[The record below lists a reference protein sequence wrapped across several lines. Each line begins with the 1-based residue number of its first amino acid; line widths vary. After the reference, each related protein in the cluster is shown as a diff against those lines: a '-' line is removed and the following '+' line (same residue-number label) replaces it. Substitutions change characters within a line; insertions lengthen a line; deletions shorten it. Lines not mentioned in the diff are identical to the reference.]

1 MSLNGLNFYS
11 YLSRIRI
18 LKTYSGKI
26 MLVAFIGTHVP
37 LITLLLFFVL
47 STVQDGPTAF
57 KILGIALVATLAG
70 TAATLLALHKLL
82 APVFLTSKSLNRYLS
97 ERELP
102 DLPTTFQDEAG
113 SLMKDTVTAV
123 RKLDE
128 LIHYMA
134 NYDGLSGLPNR
145 DLFLERLSNSLH
157 ELSMREE
164 ILSFPILSLEA
175 THLKQIRSNFGAHM
189 GDLYLRALVQK
200 LETMLGPETVLA
212 RTGDGEFSF
221 FPLPSSSQILE
232 TDSEIWAGK
241 IQNGVSS
248 PLNVV
253 DQQISSE
260 IQIGISVFPY
270 DGKSSDQL
278 LWKSETALNQAK
290 ISRTSK
296 IQTYSSEWKERMKE
310 KYLLGKDLKLAIS
323 KNQLFIQYQPRIEV
337 QTGKKISAEA
347 LLRWNHPEYGI
358 ISPTI
363 FIPIAEESG
372 IIGEMGEWVL
382 SKSME
387 DLGNWKKRGLPPI
400 RISVNLSAKQLED
413 KNITKKVLD
422 ILEKNSLSVEDLE
435 LEITESSL
443 ITNIQSALE
452 ILGDLHSWGI
462 SLALDDFGTGYSSLS
477 YLSKIPL
484 KTLKVDQ
491 SFVRKILTDPN
502 SLAISKTIVAL
513 GKSLGLRITAE
524 GVETEVQMRK
534 IKDLGCDEA
543 QGYFLSKPIP
553 LEELEKFVQT

>member
-18 LKTYSGKI
+18 LKTYSSKI
-26 MLVAFIGTHVP
+26 MLVAFFGTHVP
-37 LITLLLFFVL
+37 LITLLLFFIL
-47 STVQDGPTAF
+47 STVQDFQTAL
-57 KILGIALVATLAG
+57 KILGIALAATLAG

-82 APVFLTSKSLNRYLS
+82 APVMLTSRSLNRYLS

-102 DLPTTFQDEAG
+102 NLPTIFQDEAG
-113 SLMKDTVTAV
+113 SLMADTVTAV

-145 DLFLERLSNSLH
+145 DLFLERLSSSLH

-164 ILSFPILSLEA
+164 ILSFPVLSLEA
-175 THLKQIRSNFGAHM
+175 THLKQIRSNFGVHM

-200 LETMLGPETVLA
+200 LETMLGPETILA

-221 FPLPSSSQILE
+221 FPSPSSSQILE

-241 IQNGVSS
+241 IQNSVSS

-253 DQQISSE
+253 DHQISSE

-290 ISRTSK
+290 LSGTTK

-310 KYLLGKDLKLAIS
+310 KYLLEKDLRLAIS
-323 KNQLFIQYQPRIEV
+323 KNQLFLQYQPRIEV

-347 LLRWNHPEYGI
+347 LLRWKHPEYGL

-372 IIGEMGEWVL
+372 IIAEMGEWVL

-387 DLGNWKKRGLPPI
+387 DLGNWKKRGIPPI
-400 RISVNLSAKQLED
+400 RISVNLSVKQLED

-422 ILEKNSLSVEDLE
+422 ILEKNDLSVEDLE

-443 ITNIQSALE
+443 ITNTQPALE
-452 ILGDLHSWGI
+452 ILGELHSWGI

-524 GVETEVQMRK
+524 GVETEAQMRK

-543 QGYFLSKPIP
+543 QGYFLSKPIL

>member
-11 YLSRIRI
+11 FLSKIRI
-18 LKTYSGKI
+18 LKTYSSKI
-26 MLVAFIGTHVP
+26 MLVAFLGTHVP
-37 LITLLLFFVL
+37 LITLLLFFVI
-47 STVQDGPTAF
+47 STVQDIQTAL
-57 KILGIALVATLAG
+57 KILSVALVATLLG
-70 TAATLLALHKLL
+70 TAATLFALHKLL
-82 APVFLTSKSLNRYLS
+82 TPVVLTSKSLNRYLN
-97 ERELP
+97 EREIP
-102 DLPTTFQDEAG
+102 NLPTIFQDEAG
-113 SLMKDTVTAV
+113 SLMADTVTTV

-145 DLFLERLSNSLH
+145 DLFLERLGNSLH

-164 ILSFPILSLEA
+164 ILSFPVLSLEA
-175 THLKQIRSNFGAHM
+175 AHLKQIRSNLGAHM
-189 GDLYLRALVQK
+189 GDLYLRSLVQK
-200 LETMLGPETVLA
+200 LETILGPETVLA

-232 TDSEIWAGK
+232 TDSEIWAVK
-241 IQNGVSS
+241 IQNSVSS
-248 PLNVV
+248 PLTVA
-253 DQQISSE
+253 DQLISSE

-290 ISRTSK
+290 LSGTSK
-296 IQTYSSEWKERMKE
+296 IQIYSSEWKERMKE
-310 KYLLGKDLKLAIS
+310 KYLLEKDLRVAIS
-323 KNQLFIQYQPRIEV
+323 KNQLFLQYQPRIEV

-347 LLRWNHPEYGI
+347 LLRWKHPEYGV

-387 DLGNWKKRGLPPI
+387 DLGNWKKRGLPPM
-400 RISVNLSAKQLED
+400 RISVNLSVKQLED
-413 KNITKKVLD
+413 KNITKKVLN
-422 ILEKNSLSVEDLE
+422 ILEKNELNVEDLE

-443 ITNIQSALE
+443 ITNTQSALE
-452 ILGDLHSWGI
+452 ILAELHSWGI

-524 GVETEVQMRK
+524 GVETELQMRK

-543 QGYFLSKPIP
+543 QGFFLSKPIH
-553 LEELEKFVQT
+553 LEELERFVQT

>member
-11 YLSRIRI
+11 YLSKIRI
-18 LKTYSGKI
+18 LKTYSSKI
-26 MLVAFIGTHVP
+26 MLVAFLGTHVP
-37 LITLLLFFVL
+37 LITLLLFFVI
-47 STVQDGPTAF
+47 STVQDMQTAL

-82 APVFLTSKSLNRYLS
+82 APVMLTSKSLNRYLS
-97 ERELP
+97 EKEIP
-102 DLPTTFQDEAG
+102 NLPTVFHDEAG
-113 SLMKDTVTAV
+113 SLMADTVTTV

-128 LIHYMA
+128 LIHYMT

-164 ILSFPILSLEA
+164 ILSFPVLSLEA
-175 THLKQIRSNFGAHM
+175 THLKQIRSNFGVHM
-189 GDLYLRALVQK
+189 GDLYLRSLVQK

-232 TDSEIWAGK
+232 TDSEVWAAK
-241 IQNGVSS
+241 IQNSTSS
-248 PLNVV
+248 PLHVV

-260 IQIGISVFPY
+260 IRIGISVFPY

-278 LWKSETALNQAK
+278 LWKSETALNQTK
-290 ISRTSK
+290 LSGNSK

-310 KYLLGKDLKLAIS
+310 KYLLEKDLRLAIS

-347 LLRWNHPEYGI
+347 LLRWNHPEYGV

-422 ILEKNSLSVEDLE
+422 ILEKNNLSVEDLE

-452 ILGDLHSWGI
+452 ILGELHSWGI

-543 QGYFLSKPIP
+543 QGYFLSKPIL

>member
-1 MSLNGLNFYS
+1 
-11 YLSRIRI
+11 
-18 LKTYSGKI
+18 
-26 MLVAFIGTHVP
+26 MLVAFFGTHVP
-37 LITLLLFFVL
+37 LITLLLFFIL
-47 STVQDGPTAF
+47 STVQDFQTAL
-57 KILGIALVATLAG
+57 KILGIALAATLAG

-82 APVFLTSKSLNRYLS
+82 APVMLTSRSLNRYLS

-102 DLPTTFQDEAG
+102 NLPTIFQDEAG
-113 SLMKDTVTAV
+113 SLMADTVTAV

-145 DLFLERLSNSLH
+145 DLFLERLSSSLH

-164 ILSFPILSLEA
+164 ILSFPVLSLEA
-175 THLKQIRSNFGAHM
+175 THLKQIRSNFGVHM

-200 LETMLGPETVLA
+200 LETMLGPETILA

-221 FPLPSSSQILE
+221 FPSPSSSQILE

-241 IQNGVSS
+241 IQNSVSS

-253 DQQISSE
+253 DHQISSE

-290 ISRTSK
+290 LSGTTK

-310 KYLLGKDLKLAIS
+310 KYLLEKDLRLAIS
-323 KNQLFIQYQPRIEV
+323 KNQLFLQYQPRIEV

-347 LLRWNHPEYGI
+347 LLRWKHPEYGL

-372 IIGEMGEWVL
+372 IIAEMGEWVL

-387 DLGNWKKRGLPPI
+387 DLGNWKKRGIPPI
-400 RISVNLSAKQLED
+400 RISVNLSVKQLED

-422 ILEKNSLSVEDLE
+422 ILEKNDLSVEDLE

-443 ITNIQSALE
+443 ITNTQPALE
-452 ILGDLHSWGI
+452 ILGELHSWGI

-524 GVETEVQMRK
+524 GVETEAQMRK

-543 QGYFLSKPIP
+543 QGYFLSKPIL

>member
-18 LKTYSGKI
+18 LRTYSSKI
-26 MLVAFIGTHVP
+26 MLVAFLGTHVP

-47 STVQDGPTAF
+47 STVQDVPTALR
-57 KILGIALVATLAG
+57 ILGIALVATLAG
-70 TAATLLALHKLL
+70 TAATLLALHRLL
-82 APVFLTSKSLNRYLS
+82 APVMLTSKSLNRYLS
-97 ERELP
+97 EREIP
-102 DLPTTFQDEAG
+102 NLPTIFQDEAG
-113 SLMKDTVTAV
+113 SLMADTVTTV

-145 DLFLERLSNSLH
+145 DLFLERLTSSLH

-175 THLKQIRSNFGAHM
+175 THLKQIRSNFGVHM

-200 LETMLGPETVLA
+200 LETILGPETVLA

-241 IQNGVSS
+241 IQNSISS
-248 PLNVV
+248 PLSVV

-278 LWKSETALNQAK
+278 LWKSETALSQAK
-290 ISRTSK
+290 LSGTSK

-310 KYLLGKDLKLAIS
+310 KYLLEKDLKLAIS
-323 KNQLFIQYQPRIEV
+323 KNQLFLQYQPRIEV

-382 SKSME
+382 AKSME

-400 RISVNLSAKQLED
+400 RISVNLSVKQLED

-422 ILEKNSLSVEDLE
+422 ILERNSLNVEDLE

-443 ITNIQSALE
+443 ITNTHSALE
-452 ILGDLHSWGI
+452 ILGELHSWGI

-524 GVETEVQMRK
+524 GVETEIQMRK

-543 QGYFLSKPIP
+543 QGYFLSKPI
-553 LEELEKFVQT
+553 LLDELEKFVQT

>member
-18 LKTYSGKI
+18 LKTYSSKI
-26 MLVAFIGTHVP
+26 MLVAFLGTHVP

-47 STVQDGPTAF
+47 STVQDVSTAL
-57 KILGIALVATLAG
+57 KILGVALVATLTG

-82 APVFLTSKSLNRYLS
+82 APVMLTSRSLNRYLN
-97 ERELP
+97 EREIP
-102 DLPTTFQDEAG
+102 NLPTVFQDEAG
-113 SLMKDTVTAV
+113 SLMADTVTTV

-145 DLFLERLSNSLH
+145 DLFLERLSSSLH

-164 ILSFPILSLEA
+164 ILSFPVLSLEA
-175 THLKQIRSNFGAHM
+175 THLKQIRSNLGVHM

-241 IQNGVSS
+241 VQNSVSS

-253 DQQISSE
+253 DQMISSE

-290 ISRTSK
+290 LSGTSK

-310 KYLLGKDLKLAIS
+310 RYLLEKDLRLAIS
-323 KNQLFIQYQPRIEV
+323 KNQLFLQYQPRIEV

-347 LLRWNHPEYGI
+347 LLRWNHPEYGV

-422 ILEKNSLSVEDLE
+422 ILEKNNLSVEDLE

-452 ILGDLHSWGI
+452 ILGELHSWGI

-543 QGYFLSKPIP
+543 QGYFLSRPIP

>member
-11 YLSRIRI
+11 YLSKIRI
-18 LKTYSGKI
+18 LKTYSSKI
-26 MLVAFIGTHVP
+26 MLVAFLGTHVP

-47 STVQDGPTAF
+47 STVQDIQTAL
-57 KILGIALVATLAG
+57 KILGIALIATLVG
-70 TAATLLALHKLL
+70 TAATLFALHKLL
-82 APVFLTSKSLNRYLS
+82 TPVVLTSKSLNRYLS
-97 ERELP
+97 EREIP
-102 DLPTTFQDEAG
+102 NLPTVFQDEAG
-113 SLMKDTVTAV
+113 SLMADTVTTV

-164 ILSFPILSLEA
+164 ILSFPVLSLEA
-175 THLKQIRSNFGAHM
+175 THLKQIRSNFGVHM
-189 GDLYLRALVQK
+189 GDLYLRSLVQK

-232 TDSEIWAGK
+232 TDTEIWAEK
-241 IQNGVSS
+241 IQNSTSS

-253 DQQISSE
+253 NQQISSE
-260 IQIGISVFPY
+260 IRIGISVFPY
-270 DGKSSDQL
+270 DGKSADQL
-278 LWKSETALNQAK
+278 LWKSETALSQTK
-290 ISRTSK
+290 LSGTSK

-310 KYLLGKDLKLAIS
+310 KYLLEKDLKLAIS

-347 LLRWNHPEYGI
+347 LLRWNHPEYGV

-413 KNITKKVLD
+413 KNIAKKVLD
-422 ILEKNSLSVEDLE
+422 ILEKNNLSVEDLE

-452 ILGDLHSWGI
+452 ILGELHSWGI

-543 QGYFLSKPIP
+543 QGYFLSKPIL
-553 LEELEKFVQT
+553 LEELEVFVQT

>member
-11 YLSRIRI
+11 YLSKIRI
-18 LKTYSGKI
+18 LKTYSSKI
-26 MLVAFIGTHVP
+26 MLVAFLGTHVP
-37 LITLLLFFVL
+37 LITLLLFFVI
-47 STVQDGPTAF
+47 STVQDIQTAL
-57 KILGIALVATLAG
+57 KILGIALVATLVG

-82 APVFLTSKSLNRYLS
+82 TPVVLTSKSLNRYLS
-97 ERELP
+97 EREIP
-102 DLPTTFQDEAG
+102 NLPTVFQDEAG
-113 SLMKDTVTAV
+113 SLMADTVTTV
-123 RKLDE
+123 RKLDD

-175 THLKQIRSNFGAHM
+175 THLKQIRSNFGVHM
-189 GDLYLRALVQK
+189 GDLYLRSLVQK

-241 IQNGVSS
+241 IQDSTSS

-260 IQIGISVFPY
+260 IRIGISVFPY

-278 LWKSETALNQAK
+278 LWKSETALSQAK
-290 ISRTSK
+290 LSGTSK

-310 KYLLGKDLKLAIS
+310 KYLLEKDLKLAIS

-347 LLRWNHPEYGI
+347 LLRWNHPEYGV

-452 ILGDLHSWGI
+452 ILGELHSWGI

-491 SFVRKILTDPN
+491 SFVRKILTDAN

-524 GVETEVQMRK
+524 GVETEMQMRK

-543 QGYFLSKPIP
+543 QGYFLSKPIL

>member
-18 LKTYSGKI
+18 LKTYSSKI
-26 MLVAFIGTHVP
+26 MLVAFFGTHVP
-37 LITLLLFFVL
+37 LITLLLFFIL
-47 STVQDGPTAF
+47 STVQDFQTAL
-57 KILGIALVATLAG
+57 KILGIALAATLTG

-82 APVFLTSKSLNRYLS
+82 APVMLTSRSLNRYLS

-102 DLPTTFQDEAG
+102 NLPTIFQDEAG
-113 SLMKDTVTAV
+113 SLMADTVTAV

-145 DLFLERLSNSLH
+145 DLFLERLSSSLH

-164 ILSFPILSLEA
+164 ILSFPVLSLEA
-175 THLKQIRSNFGAHM
+175 THLKQIRSNFGVHI

-200 LETMLGPETVLA
+200 LETMLGPETILA

-221 FPLPSSSQILE
+221 FPSPSSSQILE

-241 IQNGVSS
+241 IQNSVSS

-253 DQQISSE
+253 DHQISSE

-290 ISRTSK
+290 LSGTTK

-310 KYLLGKDLKLAIS
+310 KYLLEKDLRLAIS
-323 KNQLFIQYQPRIEV
+323 KNQLFLQYQPRIEV

-347 LLRWNHPEYGI
+347 LLRWKHPEYGL

-372 IIGEMGEWVL
+372 IIAEMGEWVL

-387 DLGNWKKRGLPPI
+387 DLGNWKKRGIPPI
-400 RISVNLSAKQLED
+400 RISVNLSVKQLED

-422 ILEKNSLSVEDLE
+422 ILEKNDLSVEDLE

-443 ITNIQSALE
+443 ITNTQPALE
-452 ILGDLHSWGI
+452 ILGELHSWGI

-524 GVETEVQMRK
+524 GVETEAQMRK

-543 QGYFLSKPIP
+543 QGYFLSKPIL

>member
-11 YLSRIRI
+11 YLSKIRI
-18 LKTYSGKI
+18 LKTYSSKI
-26 MLVAFIGTHVP
+26 MLVAFLGTHVP

-47 STVQDGPTAF
+47 STVQDAQTAL

-82 APVFLTSKSLNRYLS
+82 APVMLTSKSLNRYLS
-97 ERELP
+97 EREIP
-102 DLPTTFQDEAG
+102 NLPTVFDDEAG
-113 SLMKDTVTAV
+113 SLMADTVTTV

-164 ILSFPILSLEA
+164 ILSFPVLSLEA
-175 THLKQIRSNFGAHM
+175 THLKQIRSNFGVHM
-189 GDLYLRALVQK
+189 GDLYLRSLVQK

-232 TDSEIWAGK
+232 TDSEIWATK
-241 IQNGVSS
+241 IQNSISS

-260 IQIGISVFPY
+260 IRIGISVFPY

-290 ISRTSK
+290 LSGTPK

-310 KYLLGKDLKLAIS
+310 KYLLEKDLRLAIS

-347 LLRWNHPEYGI
+347 LLRWNHPEYGV

-413 KNITKKVLD
+413 KNISKKVMN

-452 ILGDLHSWGI
+452 ILGELHSWGI

-524 GVETEVQMRK
+524 GVETETQMQK

-543 QGYFLSKPIP
+543 QGYFLSKPILLKE
-553 LEELEKFVQT
+553 LEEFVQT

>member
-11 YLSRIRI
+11 YLSKIRI
-18 LKTYSGKI
+18 LKTYSSKI
-26 MLVAFIGTHVP
+26 MLVAFLGTHVP
-37 LITLLLFFVL
+37 LITLLLFFVI
-47 STVQDGPTAF
+47 STVQDIQTAL
-57 KILGIALVATLAG
+57 KILGIALIATLVG
-70 TAATLLALHKLL
+70 TAATLFALHKLL
-82 APVFLTSKSLNRYLS
+82 TPVVLTSKSLNRYLS
-97 ERELP
+97 EREIP
-102 DLPTTFQDEAG
+102 NLPTVFQDEAG
-113 SLMKDTVTAV
+113 SLMADTVTTV

-164 ILSFPILSLEA
+164 ILSFPVLSLEA
-175 THLKQIRSNFGAHM
+175 THLKQIRSNFGVHM

-232 TDSEIWAGK
+232 TDTEIWAEK
-241 IQNGVSS
+241 IQNSTSS
-248 PLNVV
+248 SLNVV
-253 DQQISSE
+253 NQQISSE
-260 IQIGISVFPY
+260 IRIGISVFPY
-270 DGKSSDQL
+270 DGKSADQL
-278 LWKSETALNQAK
+278 LWKSETALSQTK
-290 ISRTSK
+290 LSGTSK

-310 KYLLGKDLKLAIS
+310 KYLLEKDLKLAIS

-347 LLRWNHPEYGI
+347 LLRWNHPEYGV

-413 KNITKKVLD
+413 KNIAKKVLD
-422 ILEKNSLSVEDLE
+422 ILEKNNLSVEDLE

-452 ILGDLHSWGI
+452 ILGELHSWGI

-543 QGYFLSKPIP
+543 QGYFLSKPIL
-553 LEELEKFVQT
+553 LEELEAFVQT

>member
-11 YLSRIRI
+11 YLSKIRI
-18 LKTYSGKI
+18 LKTYSSKI
-26 MLVAFIGTHVP
+26 MLVAFLGTHVP

-47 STVQDGPTAF
+47 STVQDIQTAL

-70 TAATLLALHKLL
+70 TAATLFALHKLL
-82 APVFLTSKSLNRYLS
+82 TPVVLTSKSLNRYLS
-97 ERELP
+97 EREIP
-102 DLPTTFQDEAG
+102 NLPTVFQDEAG
-113 SLMKDTVTAV
+113 SLMADTVTTV

-134 NYDGLSGLPNR
+134 NYDGMSGLPNR

-164 ILSFPILSLEA
+164 ILSFPVLSLEA
-175 THLKQIRSNFGAHM
+175 THLKQIRSNFGVHM
-189 GDLYLRALVQK
+189 GDLYLRSLAQK

-232 TDSEIWAGK
+232 TDTEIWAEK
-241 IQNGVSS
+241 IQNSTSS

-253 DQQISSE
+253 NQQISSE
-260 IQIGISVFPY
+260 IRIGISVFPY

-278 LWKSETALNQAK
+278 LWKSETALSQTK
-290 ISRTSK
+290 LSGTSK

-310 KYLLGKDLKLAIS
+310 KYLLEKDLKLAIS

-347 LLRWNHPEYGI
+347 LLRWNHPEYGV

-382 SKSME
+382 SKAME

-413 KNITKKVLD
+413 KNIAKKVLD
-422 ILEKNSLSVEDLE
+422 ILEKNNLSVEDLE

-452 ILGDLHSWGI
+452 ILGELHSWGI

-543 QGYFLSKPIP
+543 QGYFLSKPIL
-553 LEELEKFVQT
+553 LEELEIFAQT

>member
-18 LKTYSGKI
+18 LKTYSSKI
-26 MLVAFIGTHVP
+26 MLVAFFGTHVP
-37 LITLLLFFVL
+37 LITLLLFFIL
-47 STVQDGPTAF
+47 STVQDFQTAL
-57 KILGIALVATLAG
+57 KILGIALAATLAG

-82 APVFLTSKSLNRYLS
+82 APVMLTSRSLNRYLS

-102 DLPTTFQDEAG
+102 NLPTIFQDEAG
-113 SLMKDTVTAV
+113 SLMADTVTAV

-145 DLFLERLSNSLH
+145 DLFLERLSSSLH

-164 ILSFPILSLEA
+164 ILSFPVLSLEA
-175 THLKQIRSNFGAHM
+175 THLKQIRSNFGVHI

-200 LETMLGPETVLA
+200 LETMLGPETILA

-221 FPLPSSSQILE
+221 FPSPSSSQILE

-241 IQNGVSS
+241 IQNSVSS

-253 DQQISSE
+253 DHQISSE

-290 ISRTSK
+290 LSGTTK

-310 KYLLGKDLKLAIS
+310 KYLLEKDLRLAIS
-323 KNQLFIQYQPRIEV
+323 KNQLFLQYQPRIEV

-347 LLRWNHPEYGI
+347 LLRWKHPEYGL

-372 IIGEMGEWVL
+372 IIAEMGEWVL

-387 DLGNWKKRGLPPI
+387 DLGNWKKRGIPPI
-400 RISVNLSAKQLED
+400 RISVNLSVKQLED

-422 ILEKNSLSVEDLE
+422 ILEKNDLSVEDLE

-443 ITNIQSALE
+443 ITNTQPALE
-452 ILGDLHSWGI
+452 ILGELHSWGI

-524 GVETEVQMRK
+524 GVETEAQMRK

-543 QGYFLSKPIP
+543 QGYFLSKPIL

>member
-11 YLSRIRI
+11 YLSRIRL
-18 LKTYSGKI
+18 LKTYSSKI
-26 MLVAFIGTHVP
+26 MLVAFLGTHVP
-37 LITLLLFFVL
+37 LITLLLFFVI
-47 STVQDGPTAF
+47 STAQDLQTAL
-57 KILGIALVATLAG
+57 KILGIALVATLIG
-70 TAATLLALHKLL
+70 TFATLLALHKLL
-82 APVFLTSKSLNRYLS
+82 APVVLTSKSLNRYLT
-97 ERELP
+97 EREIPNLP
-102 DLPTTFQDEAG
+102 VSFDDEAG
-113 SLMKDTVTAV
+113 SLMADTVTTV

-145 DLFLERLSNSLH
+145 DLFLEKLNFTLH
-157 ELSMREE
+157 ELSIKEE
-164 ILSFPILSLEA
+164 TLSFPIFSLEA
-175 THLKQIRSNFGAHM
+175 THLKQIRSNFGIHM
-189 GDLYLRALVQK
+189 GDLYVRALVQK
-200 LETMLGPETVLA
+200 LENILGPETVLA
-212 RTGDGEFSF
+212 RTGDGELSF
-221 FPLPSSSQILE
+221 FPLSSSSQVLE
-232 TDSEIWAGK
+232 FDSEHWAEK
-241 IQNGVSS
+241 IQKTISS
-248 PLNVV
+248 PLTVI

-278 LWKSETALNQAK
+278 LWKSETALSQAK
-290 ISRTSK
+290 LSGNSK

-310 KYLLGKDLKLAIS
+310 KYLLEKDLKLAIS
-323 KNQLFIQYQPRIEV
+323 KKQLFLQYQPRIEV
-337 QTGKKISAEA
+337 QSGKKISAEA

-363 FIPIAEESG
+363 FVPIAEESG
-372 IIGEMGEWVL
+372 FIAEMGEWVF
-382 SKSME
+382 SKAME
-387 DLGNWKKRGLPPI
+387 DLGAWKKKGNPPI

-413 KNITKKVLD
+413 PNISKK
-422 ILEKNSLSVEDLE
+422 ILQVIEKNQLSVEDLE

-443 ITNIQSALE
+443 ITNMQSALE
-452 ILGDLHSWGI
+452 ILGELHSWGI

-524 GVETEVQMRK
+524 GVETEGQLQK

-543 QGYFLSKPIP
+543 QGFLFSRPIS
-553 LEELEKFVQT
+553 LEELEKFVQV

>member
-1 MSLNGLNFYS
+1 
-11 YLSRIRI
+11 
-18 LKTYSGKI
+18 
-26 MLVAFIGTHVP
+26 MLVAFLGTHVP

-47 STVQDGPTAF
+47 STVQDIQTAL
-57 KILGIALVATLAG
+57 KILGIALMATLVG
-70 TAATLLALHKLL
+70 TAATLFALHKLL
-82 APVFLTSKSLNRYLS
+82 TPVVLTSKSLNRYLS
-97 ERELP
+97 EREIP
-102 DLPTTFQDEAG
+102 NLPTVFQDEAG
-113 SLMKDTVTAV
+113 SLMADTVTTV

-145 DLFLERLSNSLH
+145 DLFLERLSSSLH

-175 THLKQIRSNFGAHM
+175 THLKQIRSNFGVHM
-189 GDLYLRALVQK
+189 GDLYLRSLVQK

-241 IQNGVSS
+241 IQNSVSS

-290 ISRTSK
+290 LSGTSK

-310 KYLLGKDLKLAIS
+310 KYLLEKDLKLAIP

-347 LLRWNHPEYGI
+347 LLRWNHPEYGV

-382 SKSME
+382 SKSMK

-400 RISVNLSAKQLED
+400 RISVNLSVKQLED
-413 KNITKKVLD
+413 KNIAKKVLD
-422 ILEKNSLSVEDLE
+422 ILEKNNLSVEDLE

-452 ILGDLHSWGI
+452 ILGELHSWGI

-524 GVETEVQMRK
+524 GVETEMQMRK

-543 QGYFLSKPIP
+543 QGYFLSKPIL
-553 LEELEKFVQT
+553 LEELEIFVQT

>member
-11 YLSRIRI
+11 YLSKIRI
-18 LKTYSGKI
+18 LKTYSSKI
-26 MLVAFIGTHVP
+26 MLVAFLGTHVP
-37 LITLLLFFVL
+37 LITLLLFFVI
-47 STVQDGPTAF
+47 STVQDAQTAF
-57 KILGIALVATLAG
+57 KILGIALVATLVG

-82 APVFLTSKSLNRYLS
+82 APVILTSNSLNRYLS
-97 ERELP
+97 VREIP
-102 DLPTTFQDEAG
+102 NLPTVFRDEAG
-113 SLMKDTVTAV
+113 SLMADTVATV

-164 ILSFPILSLEA
+164 ILSFPVLSLEA
-175 THLKQIRSNFGAHM
+175 IHLKQIRSNLGVHM
-189 GDLYLRALVQK
+189 GDLYLRSLVQK

-232 TDSEIWAGK
+232 TDSEIWAAK
-241 IQNGVSS
+241 IQSSTSS

-260 IQIGISVFPY
+260 IRIGISVFPY

-290 ISRTSK
+290 LSGTSK

-310 KYLLGKDLKLAIS
+310 KYLLEKDLKLAIS

-347 LLRWNHPEYGI
+347 LLRWNHPEYGV

-413 KNITKKVLD
+413 KNIAKKVLD
-422 ILEKNSLSVEDLE
+422 ILEKNNLSVEDLE

-452 ILGDLHSWGI
+452 IWENCILGGFPLLWTI
-462 SLALDDFGTGYSSLS
+462 SEQD
-477 YLSKIPL
+477 IP
-484 KTLKVDQ
+484 
-491 SFVRKILTDPN
+491 
-502 SLAISKTIVAL
+502 A
-513 GKSLGLRITAE
+513 
-524 GVETEVQMRK
+524 
-534 IKDLGCDEA
+534 
-543 QGYFLSKPIP
+543 FLI
-553 LEELEKFVQT
+553 